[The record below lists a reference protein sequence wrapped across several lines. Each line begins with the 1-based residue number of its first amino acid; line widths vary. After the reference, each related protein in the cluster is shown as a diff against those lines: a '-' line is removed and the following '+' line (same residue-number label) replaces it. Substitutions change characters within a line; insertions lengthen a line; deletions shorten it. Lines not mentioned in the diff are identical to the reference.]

1 MNHLYLVI
9 SIMKCSI
16 ALLCAC
22 TFLFSS
28 YIFAA
33 DKKLNIV
40 RTIAPQSDTDTAHL
54 FFTDTIQLALDKSQ
68 DKYGPSQLVL
78 STTSMTQG
86 RWFRMLKN
94 SIYLDITW
102 GGANKKREAEFT
114 AIPIDLLGGI
124 LGIRALIIRKT
135 DRKKFSK
142 ITSIEQLKAFTACQ
156 AEHWPDTTILENAGL
171 KVLKVNKFEV
181 NFKMLEKGRC
191 DYFPRGIHEGYS
203 EIEKY
208 QIMWG
213 NKLVIFDEFL
223 IAYPF
228 NMWFYVD
235 KKNYALASQISYG
248 LKQAITDGSFKTK
261 FENHSITSHLF
272 PLDKWGGKRLFL
284 LKNEQQTLLE
294 SQDAW
299 WLLKD
304 FPFYKDIKFN

>member
-1 MNHLYLVI
+1 
-9 SIMKCSI
+9 MKFSI
-16 ALLCAC
+16 ALLCI
-22 TFLFSS
+22 FSILLPL
-28 YIFAA
+28 YNNAA

-54 FFTDTIQLALDKSQ
+54 FFTDIIQLALDHSQ

-102 GGANKKREAEFT
+102 GGSNTERENNFK

-124 LGIRALIIRKT
+124 LGVRALIIRKS

-142 ITSIEQLKAFTACQ
+142 ITSFEQLKTLTACQ

-223 IAYPF
+223 IVYPF

-235 KKNYALASQISYG
+235 QKNYALASQISYG
-248 LKQAITDGSFKTK
+248 LKQAIQDGSFKTK
-261 FENHSITSHLF
+261 LENHPITSHLF
-272 PLDKWGGKRLFL
+272 PLSKWGGKRLFL
-284 LKNEQQTLLE
+284 LENSQQDIPKAK
-294 SQDAW
+294 DAW

-304 FPFYKDIKFN
+304 FPFYKDIKFR